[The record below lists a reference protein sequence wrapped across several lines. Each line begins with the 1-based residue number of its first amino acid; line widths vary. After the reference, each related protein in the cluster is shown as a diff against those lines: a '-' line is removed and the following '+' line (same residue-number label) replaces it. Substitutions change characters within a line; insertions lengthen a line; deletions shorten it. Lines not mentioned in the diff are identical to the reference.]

1 MAHSKAHF
9 LSVWP
14 VCEEQRGTGAAGDFS
29 LQWAPRL
36 THVWEEFLG
45 VSGTLSH
52 AVAYGTL
59 MSIKKMGTDGR
70 SNATFFFREH
80 FERRRP
86 KIFLFLDLH
95 ACSLHLR
102 ATPPPPWFEK

>member
-9 LSVWP
+9 LPVWP
-14 VCEEQRGTGAAGDFS
+14 VCEEQRGMGAAGDFS

-52 AVAYGTL
+52 AVAYGAL

-70 SNATFFFREH
+70 SNAMHLFFGNILKGAAQKYSSFRS
-80 FERRRP
+80 
-86 KIFLFLDLH
+86 
-95 ACSLHLR
+95 ACMLASS
-102 ATPPPPWFEK
+102 PPHSSSWFEK